1 MSKELGT
8 IKLSKTDDGI
18 RIDISGELANCCCC
32 CNCDDDGHEHG
43 NCCTTDE
50 KKTDER

>member
-18 RIDISGELANCCCC
+18 RIDISGELANCCCGC
-32 CNCDDDGHEHG
+32 KCDDDGQERG
-43 NCCTTDE
+43 CCYAPDE
-50 KKTDER
+50 KKADES